1 MDRKKAVGLA
11 LLLAIC
17 ISTGCSKGDSG
28 APAAG
33 SPNTTGSTPADPT
46 KDPIARAAYEFLDA
60 VLKGDTQRASAQ
72 LTPVA
77 MQRIVEGGK
86 QFQPPGL
93 ESASFRIG
101 EVRAPSDSQAL
112 VQCILTNN
120 TTSGQQ
126 TEEMCC
132 LMRRVDNQWRV
143 SGIACSVGNDKPPM
157 ILDFENP
164 PQDPPQ
170 QQQPMVQ
177 QQPVDQQPAAA
188 IPGYAPVGRPSPP
201 RTAQEQQVPPAV
213 R

>member
-1 MDRKKAVGLA
+1 MDRTITVGLA
-11 LLLAIC
+11 LLLTIC
-17 ISTGCSKGDSG
+17 ISTGCSKSDSNSQI
-28 APAAG
+28 AG
-33 SPNTTGSTPADPT
+33 SPNATGATPADPT

-72 LTPVA
+72 LTPMA
-77 MQRIVEGGK
+77 MQRIIERK
-86 QFQPPGL
+86 EQFQMPGL

-120 TTSGQQ
+120 TTTGQQ

-157 ILDFENP
+157 ILDFEHP
-164 PQDPPQ
+164 PQQQPLQQQPP

-177 QQPVDQQPAAA
+177 QPATM
-188 IPGYAPVGRPSPP
+188 PGYAPVVGRPSPP
-201 RTAQEQQVPPAV
+201 RTAQEPAAPSV